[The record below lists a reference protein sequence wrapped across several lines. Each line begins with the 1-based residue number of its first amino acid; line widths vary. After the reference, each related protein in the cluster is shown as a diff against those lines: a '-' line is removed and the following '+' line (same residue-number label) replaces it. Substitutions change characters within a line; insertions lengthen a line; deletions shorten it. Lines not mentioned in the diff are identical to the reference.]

1 MAKVLLI
8 EDDQDQVLLYS
19 TKFQLEGYD
28 IVSAPDG
35 FLGIKM
41 AEKEKPDIILL
52 DLVMEKLDGLA
63 VLKELKSRP
72 AIKDIPVLLFTNLAK
87 KDLAEEAQKMGAIGY
102 ILKSNYTP
110 REVVEKVSEIL
121 QQKLKKFAKH
131 V

>member
-131 V
+131 A